1 MVEPGVGCGGYGG
14 FGTKGCAQS
23 RFAEHG
29 EIVGAVAD
37 GHRLLRRQLEAGTQ
51 FDERVELGLFAEDRI
66 GDLAVQD
73 AVISEQCVRAMF
85 VEADGRSDRAGED
98 GEAARDEGGVAAIR
112 ADRLDQL
119 APARRQRDAVA
130 DDFADDRKRHAL
142 QQGDALAQG
151 RFELDLATH
160 GTLGDFSDMFL
171 QAHDGGQLV
180 DAFLADHRRIHIGEE
195 QRLAAGRRRLD
206 DDVDRGA
213 GQFRADIG
221 FELARVGGFREEVGS
236 DRAIEHGRAADAGH
250 GAGEAGEQGVVDERL
265 AMGGY
270 ECGDEHVRNR
280 VGKAE
285 RQFGAVLIA
294 GPTASGK
301 SALAIEIAR
310 RTGGTVVNADSMQV
324 YADLRVLSA
333 RPSEAEEAMVPHRLY
348 GHVDGAVNYSAM
360 RYAADVTALLD
371 ELRAN
376 GSLPVLVGG
385 TGLYFKA
392 VTEGFSAMPPVPE
405 EVRAAFRADA
415 EGRETGA
422 LHAELA
428 ACDRA
433 MAERLRPSDRLRI
446 MRALEVFRATG
457 RSLASFQGEREPGPL
472 GDVATLRL
480 FVQPEREAVRE
491 RIDRRF
497 EAMMG
502 EGALDEV
509 ACLKRRGLDPLLPIM
524 RAHGVP
530 GLIAH
535 LDGEITLEEAIQ
547 RGQADTRAYAK
558 RQVTWF
564 RHQMEGWEAV
574 PPAAALETAVRR
586 LGL

>member
-1 MVEPGVGCGGYGG
+1 MVEPRIGCGCHRRLGAEGG
-14 FGTKGCAQS
+14 AQS
-23 RFAEHG
+23 GFTEHG
-29 EIVGAVAD
+29 EVVGAVAD
-37 GHRLLRRQLEAGTQ
+37 GHRLLGRQLETGAQ
-51 FDERVELGLFAEDRI
+51 FDERVELGLLAEDGI
-66 GDLAVQD
+66 GDRSVQD
-73 AVISEQCVRAMF
+73 AVIGEQGVGAML
-85 VEADGRSDRAGED
+85 VEAYGLADRPGED
-98 GEAARDEGGVAAIR
+98 GEAARDEGGIAAIG
-112 ADRLDQL
+112 AHRLDEF
-119 APARRQRDAVA
+119 ASARRQRDAVA
-130 DDFADDRKRHAL
+130 DDLADDRERHAL
-142 QQGDALAQG
+142 QQGDALAQS
-151 RFELDLATH
+151 RLEIDLAAH
-160 GTLGDFSDMFL
+160 RAFGDRGDML
-171 QAHDGGQLV
+171 LETDEGGELV
-180 DAFLADHRRIHIGEE
+180 DAFLADHGRIHVGEE
-195 QRLAAGRRRLD
+195 QRLAARRRRLD
-206 DDVDRGA
+206 DDVDRPAVQSGPD
-213 GQFRADIG
+213 FG
-221 FELARVGGFREEVGS
+221 FELARIGCFREEVGS
-236 DRAIEHGRAADAGH
+236 DFAVEHRRAGDAGQ
-250 GAGEAGEQGVVDERL
+250 GAGEAGEKGFADQRL
-265 AMGGY
+265 AVGGY

-280 VGKAE
+280 VKAE
-285 RQFGAVLIA
+285 GQFGAVLIA

-333 RPSEAEEAMVPHRLY
+333 RPSETEETMVPHRLY

-360 RYAADVTALLD
+360 RYATDVTVLLA
-371 ELRAN
+371 ELRAS
-376 GSLPVLVGG
+376 GSLPILVGG

-405 EVRAAFRADA
+405 EVRVAFRADA
-415 EGRETGA
+415 EGRETSA

-428 ACDRA
+428 ACDPA
-433 MAERLRPSDRLRI
+433 MAERLRPSDRMRI

-472 GDVATLRL
+472 GDVPTLRL
-480 FVQPEREAVRE
+480 FVHPEREAVRE

-497 EAMMG
+497 EVMMG

-509 ACLKRRGLDPLLPIM
+509 ARLKQRGLDPLLPIM

-535 LDGEITLEEAIQ
+535 LDGAITLDEAIR

-564 RHQMEGWEAV
+564 RHQMAGWEAV
-574 PPAAALETAVRR
+574 APEAALELAARR